1 MSDDDHTSSDAAPG
15 APTAAPKR
23 RRHWLRG
30 ALITL
35 AVLAALL
42 AGAVWLL
49 GRQSTLQQLVA
60 RVAHAS
66 NGEIA
71 ISGVT
76 GSLYKRM
83 HIGHLVYRSKDSVV
97 TADDID
103 IAWSPLQFFSE
114 GMAISELHIASL
126 TSQSTG
132 PSAPAKLPSSLAAPF
147 RISVSDAR
155 LNTLTLIAA
164 DGSRSVIS
172 NLRLQLVSDKAGWQL
187 DNASALTPIGAV
199 QATLTIGANQPFT
212 LTGKVTLS
220 QSAASAGSLPPATLA
235 LQASGNLSLMS
246 LSAQAKSGA
255 ASGEALLSLAPFDAI
270 ILRSADIK
278 GRGINPANFNDGWP
292 QADMSVHIAASIAPD
307 RKISGTFALL
317 NQGQA
322 GTLDQHR
329 VPLKSFSGSVGG
341 TLTATTI
348 SGVALDLGVAGQF
361 HGNGDVQ
368 RRAPDAGIA
377 SAAFKLHTD
386 RFDLKGVSGGMNK
399 TDIAG
404 DITLTSA
411 TDKLT
416 LSAALAQNGLRLDL
430 HATLADAL
438 LQIQQARLLAK
449 KGSIDLTGQA
459 SLKDHRPFK
468 ASASAQHFDPSAL
481 GDFPAADLNAVIDA
495 SGQLSPAWQV
505 AAGFTIKPSTLF
517 KQPLSGKGKLDAD
530 AQHISGIDATLAL
543 AQNTAQLHGS
553 FGAPGE
559 KLAWQVAAKQLSIIS
574 GDLLGALNASGV
586 VTGSMDAPRSSYTAD
601 AQGLGLASAKHPVP
615 DSALHASGDVW
626 LAGAGA
632 ARHAEVK
639 LGGSAARFN
648 PAAFGAYPA
657 GTINADFNG
666 DARLAKDWHTDVD
679 VKLQPSTLSNAPL
692 SGYAKLSADATH
704 LEHADIDL
712 HLGTDSLQAHGGFGT
727 ARDRIDWKLDLPQL
741 TTLGPQFAGVLHAA
755 GALSGSIAR
764 PAATLTLDGAA
775 LRLPGQQQIKTL
787 RGSATIGSVGASAGD
802 DDAIVSDIAVTG
814 YASAGMSI
822 DSARLQTSGT
832 RAAHVIQLAASNKDF
847 DAALRIKGGTT
858 GGVWNGVI
866 DTLQNRGR
874 FALALQAPAPLR
886 IAGASGAGVA
896 GLAHPQQI
904 ALSNFAI
911 KLPDGAIR
919 IDSLQK
925 DGPHWS
931 SKGQAAGVPANYL
944 AQLSDAWR
952 DNVKSDMTLGAA
964 WALNLQAAVPGGAP
978 AIDGMLHVFREK
990 GDVTVTGADLPLP
1003 LGLRQL
1009 DARVDVVGSAL
1020 RMQLAMDGSRAGQA
1034 RVDATAQ
1041 LIDGRLANDSP
1052 LKLTGSAN
1060 MGSLAWLAPLSGLAG
1075 LEMDGTLKVSMNG
1088 AGSIGAPQLNGDIN
1102 GAQLVVNWADQGIKL
1117 HNGQLQATLAGD
1129 QLQLQ
1134 KLAFDGSSGH
1144 AQADGWIK
1152 FANAEATM
1160 QLKLSADKL
1169 EVLARPDRTLVVS
1182 GQSTLVRD
1190 NKHFELDGKFRA
1202 DRADIE
1208 LASQDTP
1215 TLSDDVV
1222 IVGKGG
1228 KDGTLTKPASPSMP
1242 LNIDVEADLGD
1253 NFTLKGKGID
1263 AQLAGSVRI
1272 RITDRRPPR
1281 ATGSI
1286 RVVSGTYAAYGQK
1299 LAIERG
1305 VINFT
1310 GAYDNPGLN
1319 ILAVRKRPDDEPLSD
1334 TNVEA
1339 GVEVRGT
1346 ALAPVA
1352 KLTSTPAVSD
1362 SDKLAWLVL
1371 GHGMDS
1377 TSGNDTALLGAAAG
1391 ALFGGG
1397 SGKLANSLGLD
1408 ELGVGQ
1414 ASGTPTGTAPGL
1426 QTTVVTVGKR
1436 ISSRAY
1442 LSFEQGAST
1451 ATSLVKLRY
1460 KLNPRFSLQFQT
1472 GTNNAL
1478 DILYTWA
1485 FD

>member
-1 MSDDDHTSSDAAPG
+1 MADATTSPDQTPAP
-15 APTAAPKR
+15 APR
-23 RRHWLRG
+23 RRWLRRT
-30 ALITL
+30 LIAL

-114 GMAISELHIASL
+114 GMAISELHVASL
-126 TSQSTG
+126 TSQSIG
-132 PSAPAKLPSSLAAPF
+132 PSAPAKLPTSLAAPF
-147 RISVSDAR
+147 RLSVSDAR
-155 LNTLTLIAA
+155 LDKLTLIGTG
-164 DGSRSVIS
+164 GSRNVIS
-172 NLRLQLVSDKAGWQL
+172 SLRLQLVGDKASWQVE
-187 DNASALTPIGAV
+187 NACAQTPIGAL
-199 QATLTIGANQPFT
+199 QAALTIGANRPFT
-212 LTGKVTLS
+212 LIGKLTLS
-220 QSAASAGSLPPATLA
+220 QSAATAGAMPPATLA
-235 LQASGNLSLMS
+235 LQANGNLSMMTLA
-246 LSAQAKSGA
+246 AQGKSGA
-255 ASGEALLSLAPFDAI
+255 ASGEALLSLAPFDPI

-278 GRGINPANFNDGWP
+278 ARGINPANFNDAWP
-292 QADMSVHIAASIAPD
+292 QADMSLQIAASIAPGQ
-307 RKISGTFALL
+307 KISGTFALL
-317 NQGQA
+317 NQSQA

-329 VPLKSFSGSVGG
+329 IPMKSFSGSIGG
-341 TLTATTI
+341 TLTATSI
-348 SGVALDLGVAGQF
+348 DGVALDLGAAGQF

-368 RRAPDAGIA
+368 RQAPDAGIA
-377 SAAFKLHTD
+377 SAAFRLHTD
-386 RFDLKGVSGGMNK
+386 RLDLKGISGGMNK
-399 TDIAG
+399 TGIAG

-411 TDKLT
+411 TDRLT
-416 LSAALAQNGLRLDL
+416 LAAALAQNGLRLDL

-449 KGSIDLTGQA
+449 KGTITIAGQA
-459 SLKDHRPFK
+459 SLKAHRPFK
-468 ASASAQHFDPSAL
+468 ASATAQHFDPSAL
-481 GDFPAADLNAVIDA
+481 GDFPVADLNALIDA

-505 AAGFTIKPSTLF
+505 AAGFTLKPSSLF

-530 AQHISGIDATLAL
+530 AQHISAIDATLAL
-543 AQNTAQLHGS
+543 AQNTAELHGS

-559 KLAWQVAAKQLSIIS
+559 KLSWRVAAKQLSVVS

-586 VTGSMDAPRSSYTAD
+586 VTGSMDAPRSSFVAD
-601 AQGLGLASAKHPVP
+601 AQGLGLASAKRPVP

-626 LAGAGA
+626 LAGAGK
-632 ARHAEVK
+632 ARHAELK
-639 LGGSAARFN
+639 LSGSAARFN
-648 PAAFGAYPA
+648 PAAFGTYPA
-657 GTINADFNG
+657 GAINADFSS
-666 DARLAKDWHTDVD
+666 DARLARDWHTDVD
-679 VKLQPSTLSNAPL
+679 FKLQPSTLSNAPL
-692 SGYAKLSADATH
+692 SGYAKLSADAKR

-712 HLGTDSLQAHGGFGT
+712 HLGTDSLQAHGGFGS

-741 TTLGPQFAGVLHAA
+741 TTLGPQFAGALHAA
-755 GALSGSIAR
+755 GALSGTIAR
-764 PAATLTLDGAA
+764 PAATLSLDGAA
-775 LRLPGQQQIKTL
+775 LRLPGQQQIKAL
-787 RGSATIGSVGASAGD
+787 RGSATVGNVGTSAGD
-802 DDAIVSDIAVTG
+802 NDAIASDIAVTG
-814 YASAGMSI
+814 YASSGMTI

-847 DAALRIKGGTT
+847 DAALRIKGGWT
-858 GGVWNGVI
+858 GGAWDGVI
-866 DTLQNRGR
+866 DMLQNRGR
-874 FALALQAPAPLR
+874 FAFSLQAPAPLH
-886 IAGASGAGVA
+886 IAGTGGSGTA

-904 ALSNFAI
+904 ALTGFAI
-911 KLPDGAIR
+911 RLPDGAIR
-919 IDSLQK
+919 VDSLAK
-925 DGPHWS
+925 DGAHWS
-931 SKGQAAGVPANYL
+931 SKGQASGVPANYL
-944 AQLSDAWR
+944 AQLSEAWR

-964 WALNLQAAVPGGAP
+964 WAMNLQAAAPGGAP
-978 AIDGMLHVFREK
+978 AVNGMLHVFREQ
-990 GDVTVTGADLPLP
+990 GDVTITGADVPLP

-1020 RMQLAMDGSRAGQA
+1020 RLQLAMDGSRAGQA

-1052 LKLTGSAN
+1052 LTLTGSAN
-1060 MGSLAWLAPLSGLAG
+1060 MGSLAWLAPLSGQAG
-1075 LEMDGTLKVSMNG
+1075 LEMDGALKVSMSG
-1088 AGSIGAPQLNGDIN
+1088 GGTIGAPQLNGDIN
-1102 GAQLVVNWADQGIKL
+1102 GAQLVINWADQGIKL

-1144 AQADGWIK
+1144 AQADGWIR

-1160 QLKLSADKL
+1160 QLRLSADKL

-1182 GQSTLVRD
+1182 GQSTLARD
-1190 NKHFELDGKFRA
+1190 ARHFELDGKFRA

-1228 KDGTLTKPASPSMP
+1228 TPSKPASPSMP

-1414 ASGTPTGTAPGL
+1414 ASGTPTGTAAGL

-1460 KLNPRFSLQFQT
+1460 KLNPRFTLQFQT

-1478 DILYTWA
+1478 DVLYTWA

>member
-1 MSDDDHTSSDAAPG
+1 MSADDHTPSSDPAP
-15 APTAAPKR
+15 APAPAR
-23 RRHWLRG
+23 RRRWLRR
-30 ALITL
+30 TL
-35 AVLAALL
+35 VAFAVLAALV
-42 AGAVWLL
+42 ASAVWLL

-66 NGEIA
+66 HGEIA

-76 GSLYKRM
+76 GSLYSHM
-83 HIGHLVYRSKDSVV
+83 HIGHLVYRSKDGVV

-103 IAWSPLQFFSE
+103 IAWSPLQYFSE
-114 GMAISELHIASL
+114 GIAISELHIASL
-126 TSQSTG
+126 TSHSTA
-132 PSAPAKLPSSLAAPF
+132 PSKAATMPTSLAAPF
-147 RISVSDAR
+147 RLNVADAR
-155 LNTLTLIAA
+155 LNQLTLIGF
-164 DGSRSVIS
+164 DGSRNVIS
-172 NLRLQLVSDKAGWQL
+172 DVRLQLSGDKASWHVEH
-187 DNASALTPIGAV
+187 ASAQTVVGALQADVTLGATKPFALTGT
-199 QATLTIGANQPFT
+199 ATLT
-212 LTGKVTLS
+212 
-220 QSAASAGSLPPATLA
+220 QSAASAGALPPATLA
-235 LQASGNLSLMS
+235 LRVKGDLALVTLA
-246 LSAQAKSGA
+246 AQGKSGA

-270 ILRSADIK
+270 ILRAADIK
-278 GRGINPANFNDGWP
+278 ARGIDPANFNATWP
-292 QADMSVHIAASIAPD
+292 RADMSANVSARIAPD
-307 RKISGTFALL
+307 RKISGGFALL
-317 NQGQA
+317 NHSQA
-322 GTLDQHR
+322 GTLDEHR
-329 VPLKSFSGSVGG
+329 LPLRGFSGDIGG
-341 TLTATTI
+341 TLTAATI
-348 SGVALDLGVAGQF
+348 GHVLLDLGAAGQF
-361 HGNGDVQ
+361 HGSGDVQ
-368 RRAPDAGIA
+368 REAIDAGIA

-411 TDKLT
+411 ADKLT
-416 LSAALAQNGLRLDL
+416 LAAALAQNGLRLDL
-430 HATLADAL
+430 RATLADAL
-438 LQIQQARLLAK
+438 LKIEQARLLAK
-449 KGSIDLTGQA
+449 QGTIDITGQA
-459 SLKDHRPFK
+459 GLKAHQPFT
-468 ASASAQHFDPSAL
+468 ASASARHFDPSAL
-481 GDFPAADLNAVIDA
+481 GAFPVADLNADISA

-505 AAGFTIKPSTLF
+505 AASFALKPSTLF

-530 AQHISGIDATLAL
+530 ARHISGVDATVAL
-543 AQNTAQLHGS
+543 AQNTAQLSGS

-559 KLAWQVAAKQLSIIS
+559 KLEWSVAAKQLSIVS

-586 VTGSMDAPRSSYTAD
+586 VTGTMAAPRGSFTAD
-601 AQGLGLASAKHPVP
+601 AQGLGLASAKHPAP
-615 DSALHASGDVW
+615 DSVLHAGGDVW
-626 LAGAGA
+626 LAATAGEQ
-632 ARHAEVK
+632 RHAELK
-639 LGGSAARFN
+639 ISGSAARLN
-648 PAAFGAYPA
+648 PAAFGAFPA
-657 GTINADFNG
+657 GAINADFSG
-666 DARLAKDWHTDVD
+666 AARLTKDWRADLD
-679 VKLQPSTLSNAPL
+679 LALKPPSTLSNAPL
-692 SGYAKLSADATH
+692 SGYARLAASATR
-704 LEHADIDL
+704 LERADIDL
-712 HLGTDSLQAHGGFGT
+712 HLGADSLQAKGGFGG

-741 TTLGPQFAGVLHAA
+741 ATLGPQFGGALHAA
-755 GALSGSIAR
+755 GALSGTIDK
-764 PAATLTLDGAA
+764 PAATLSLDGAG
-775 LRLPGQQQIKTL
+775 LRLPGAQQVRTL
-787 RGSATIGSVGASAGD
+787 RGSATIGSVGAGAAD
-802 DDAIVSDIAVTG
+802 NDAIVSDIAVAG
-814 YASAGMSI
+814 YASSGLSI
-822 DSARLQTSGT
+822 DSAHLQTSGT
-832 RAAHVIQLAASNKDF
+832 RAAHVIGLSANNKDF
-847 DAALRIKGGTT
+847 DAALRIKGGSN
-858 GGVWNGVI
+858 GGVWTGVI

-874 FALALQAPAPLR
+874 YALALQAPATLR
-886 IAGASGAGVA
+886 IAGASGEGLA

-904 ALSNFAI
+904 ALANFTL

-919 IDSLQK
+919 IDSLEK
-925 DGPHWS
+925 DGAQWR
-931 SKGQAAGVPANYL
+931 SKGQAGGVPANYL
-944 AQLSDAWR
+944 AQMSDAWR
-952 DNVKSDMTLGAA
+952 DNVSSDMTLGAA
-964 WALNLQAAVPGGAP
+964 WALNLRAAAPGGAP
-978 AIDGMLHVFREK
+978 AIDGMLHVYREK
-990 GDVTVTGADLPLP
+990 GDVTVTGADVPLP

-1009 DARVDVVGSAL
+1009 DARVDVAGSAL

-1041 LIDGRLANDSP
+1041 LVDGRLAGDSP
-1052 LKLTGSAN
+1052 LKLAGSAN
-1060 MGSLAWLAPLSGLAG
+1060 MGSLAWLAPLSGQAG
-1075 LEMDGTLKVSMNG
+1075 LEMDGTLKLAISG
-1088 AGSIGAPQLNGDIN
+1088 GGTIGAPLLNGDIS

-1117 HNGQLQATLAGD
+1117 RNGVLQATLAGD
-1129 QLQLQ
+1129 QLQLK
-1134 KLAFDGSSGH
+1134 KLYFDGSSGH
-1144 AQADGWIK
+1144 AQAEGAIR

-1160 QLKLSADKL
+1160 QLALSADHL

-1182 GQSTLVRD
+1182 GSSTLTRD
-1190 NKHFELDGKFRA
+1190 AKHFELDGKFRA

-1222 IVGKGG
+1222 IVGKDARSGATG
-1228 KDGTLTKPASPSMP
+1228 KAAAPSMP
-1242 LNIDVEADLGD
+1242 LTIDVEADLGD
-1253 NFTLKGKGID
+1253 NFKLKGKGID

-1272 RITDRRPPR
+1272 RVAERRPPR

-1286 RVVSGTYAAYGQK
+1286 HVVTGTYAAYGQK

-1352 KLTSTPAVSD
+1352 RLVSTPAVSD

-1414 ASGTPTGTAPGL
+1414 ATGTPTGTAAGL

-1460 KLNPRFSLQFQT
+1460 KLNPRFTLQFQT

-1478 DILYTWA
+1478 DVLYSWA